1 MADELLKCYN
11 ELIVIKK
18 YLVKKGKSR
27 FEGNIT
33 KNQLSKV
40 NDIINRC
47 NNIISQFSLL
57 KDVNSGVIEETNKL
71 YIKIT
76 TLHKEI
82 LELCSKPEVEENT
95 STSSDS
101 EYSECDTMEFDL
113 KSACSLIPLMDG
125 TEETTKRLID
135 AVDMYSGMLNEIGKK
150 SLITFVLKGR
160 LSESAKLRVSATYLT
175 VEQLISD
182 LRNSLLPKKSFT
194 AIHSRLQNI
203 SQGWRSIDQY
213 GSEIEKL
220 FSELT
225 ITQAEG
231 NSASYD
237 VLKPL
242 NEKMC
247 IKKFTD
253 GLKDPRLSTI
263 IAARN
268 FSSLKDAIQ
277 AAQDEEV
284 SRPTTSS
291 QPEIMAYHHE
301 SIGAL
306 ENSHKTMGAY
316 LRIQCEN
323 KPNSWSDWL
332 PYWCFTY
339 NNTVHTETK
348 YTPHELVFGKLC
360 ILPSNLRN
368 SNVNPLYNH
377 GSYPLELK
385 YRLELA
391 QADAR
396 THLINSKLKRKEK
409 YDSHSKPVSYSKS
422 SYLWLRNVSD
432 NKMQSIYV
440 GPYLVLEDLGCNVK
454 ILKNG
459 KEDVVHKN
467 RTKPC
472 IL

>member
-1 MADELLKCYN
+1 
-11 ELIVIKK
+11 
-18 YLVKKGKSR
+18 
-27 FEGNIT
+27 
-33 KNQLSKV
+33 
-40 NDIINRC
+40 
-47 NNIISQFSLL
+47 
-57 KDVNSGVIEETNKL
+57 
-71 YIKIT
+71 
-76 TLHKEI
+76 
-82 LELCSKPEVEENT
+82 
-95 STSSDS
+95 
-101 EYSECDTMEFDL
+101 MEFDL

-135 AVDMYSGMLNEIGKK
+135 AVDMYSGMLNETGKK

-160 LSESAKLRVSATYLT
+160 LSESAKLRMSATYTT
-175 VEQLISD
+175 VEHLIRD

-277 AAQDEEV
+277 AAQDEDI

-291 QPEIMAYHHE
+291 QSEVMGTIEALLTTRTEVIGIVIKGVRDSTPMVDILNPNKATREEVAVDTSHEAGRHEGVHISGPVPEG
-301 SIGAL
+301 S
-306 ENSHKTMGAY
+306 
-316 LRIQCEN
+316 
-323 KPNSWSDWL
+323 P
-332 PYWCFTY
+332 
-339 NNTVHTETK
+339 
-348 YTPHELVFGKLC
+348 LVAAC
-360 ILPSNLRN
+360 
-368 SNVNPLYNH
+368 
-377 GSYPLELK
+377 
-385 YRLELA
+385 
-391 QADAR
+391 
-396 THLINSKLKRKEK
+396 T
-409 YDSHSKPVSYSKS
+409 
-422 SYLWLRNVSD
+422 
-432 NKMQSIYV
+432 
-440 GPYLVLEDLGCNVK
+440 
-454 ILKNG
+454 
-459 KEDVVHKN
+459 
-467 RTKPC
+467 
-472 IL
+472 

>member
-1 MADELLKCYN
+1 
-11 ELIVIKK
+11 
-18 YLVKKGKSR
+18 
-27 FEGNIT
+27 
-33 KNQLSKV
+33 
-40 NDIINRC
+40 
-47 NNIISQFSLL
+47 
-57 KDVNSGVIEETNKL
+57 
-71 YIKIT
+71 
-76 TLHKEI
+76 
-82 LELCSKPEVEENT
+82 
-95 STSSDS
+95 
-101 EYSECDTMEFDL
+101 MEFDL

-135 AVDMYSGMLNEIGKK
+135 AVDMYSGMLNETGKK

-160 LSESAKLRVSATYLT
+160 LSESAKLRMSATYTT
-175 VEQLISD
+175 VEQLIRD

-277 AAQDEEV
+277 AAQDENV

-291 QPEIMAYHHE
+291 QSEVMEVIGIVIKGVRDSTPMVDILNPNKATREEVAVDTSHEAGRHEGVRISGPVPEG
-301 SIGAL
+301 S
-306 ENSHKTMGAY
+306 
-316 LRIQCEN
+316 
-323 KPNSWSDWL
+323 P
-332 PYWCFTY
+332 
-339 NNTVHTETK
+339 
-348 YTPHELVFGKLC
+348 LVAAC
-360 ILPSNLRN
+360 
-368 SNVNPLYNH
+368 
-377 GSYPLELK
+377 
-385 YRLELA
+385 
-391 QADAR
+391 
-396 THLINSKLKRKEK
+396 T
-409 YDSHSKPVSYSKS
+409 
-422 SYLWLRNVSD
+422 
-432 NKMQSIYV
+432 
-440 GPYLVLEDLGCNVK
+440 
-454 ILKNG
+454 
-459 KEDVVHKN
+459 
-467 RTKPC
+467 
-472 IL
+472 

>member
-1 MADELLKCYN
+1 
-11 ELIVIKK
+11 
-18 YLVKKGKSR
+18 
-27 FEGNIT
+27 
-33 KNQLSKV
+33 
-40 NDIINRC
+40 
-47 NNIISQFSLL
+47 
-57 KDVNSGVIEETNKL
+57 
-71 YIKIT
+71 
-76 TLHKEI
+76 
-82 LELCSKPEVEENT
+82 
-95 STSSDS
+95 
-101 EYSECDTMEFDL
+101 MEFDL

-135 AVDMYSGMLNEIGKK
+135 AVDMYSGMLNETGKK

-160 LSESAKLRVSATYLT
+160 LSESAKLRMSATYTT
-175 VEQLISD
+175 VEQLIRD

-277 AAQDEEV
+277 AAQDEDV

-291 QPEIMAYHHE
+291 QSEVMGMYRSQNSFNRYHRGFAH
-301 SIGAL
+301 
-306 ENSHKTMGAY
+306 NSYRGHRHRNQRGPRQY
-316 LRIQCEN
+316 SYGRYPQ
-323 KPNSWSDWL
+323 PQQGNSRGGGRGYKSRGR
-332 PYWCFTY
+332 PAR
-339 NNTVHTETK
+339 
-348 YTPHELVFGKLC
+348 G
-360 ILPSNLRN
+360 
-368 SNVNPLYNH
+368 
-377 GSYPLELK
+377 GSYFGS
-385 YRLELA
+385 R
-391 QADAR
+391 AR
-396 THLINSKLKRKEK
+396 GVTARGSLHVIRHAE
-409 YDSHSKPVSYSKS
+409 
-422 SYLWLRNVSD
+422 
-432 NKMQSIYV
+432 
-440 GPYLVLEDLGCNVK
+440 
-454 ILKNG
+454 NG
-459 KEDVVHKN
+459 STGQHPSAPNTESLNHFFRD
-467 RTKPC
+467 
-472 IL
+472 